1 MGVTQPTCNRCSR
14 ENTFMGSIESPKATL
29 QLLGDEGKEQTWPL
43 AGKSTFRI
51 GRVAASDIM
60 LPFAWVS
67 RQHAMIQVEE
77 NFGHNIIDMGSANG
91 TFVNGRKV
99 YTPTRLSS
107 GDHVKIGNSELLF
120 QQDDLFAVQGGADTE
135 SIADETV
142 AFLQKDLVTLLVCD
156 IRGFTPLSEEVGA
169 ECISEFLALWT
180 KKVDG
185 IVQKNGGQIDKFIG
199 DAVLAVWPSGD
210 SFDAVAKAMLSAL
223 EISVWTRKLGSS
235 VTGISRQLKIGAA
248 LNTGE
253 AVMGNIGVDGQRD
266 FTIVG
271 DVVNVTFR
279 LEQMTSRQKLDLI
292 LGERTFN
299 LLREADKFFSSK
311 TCTVKGK
318 VEVLTVYISSFSS
331 VNKYLSRWKDL
342 LKS

>member
-1 MGVTQPTCNRCSR
+1 MVSK
-14 ENTFMGSIESPKATL
+14 ELPKATL
-29 QLLGDEGKEQTWPL
+29 QLLGGAESEQVWPL
-43 AGKSTFRI
+43 SGKSTFRI
-51 GRVAASDIM
+51 GRVEASDIV

-67 RQHAMIQVEE
+67 RQHAMVQVEA
-77 NFGHNIIDMGSANG
+77 NWGHNLIDLGSANG

-99 YTPTRLSS
+99 FTPTRLTS
-107 GDHVKIGNSELLF
+107 GDHIKIGNSELLF
-120 QQDDLFAVQGGADTE
+120 QQDDLPGVEGEDDTE
-135 SIADETV
+135 SIDDETV
-142 AFLQKDLVTLLVCD
+142 AFLQKDLMTLLVCD

-169 ECISEFLALWT
+169 QCVSEFLALWT

-185 IVQKNGGQIDKFIG
+185 IVQKNGGQVDKFIG
-199 DAVLAVWPSGD
+199 DAVLAVWPNGD
-210 SFDAVAKAMLSAL
+210 SFAAVAKAMLSAL
-223 EISVWTRKLGSS
+223 EISIWTRKLGSS
-235 VTGISRQLKIGAA
+235 VTGINRQLKIGAA

-292 LGERTFN
+292 LGERTFK
-299 LLREADKFFSSK
+299 LLREADKFFATK

-318 VEVLTVYISSFSS
+318 VEVLKVYITSFPAL
-331 VNKYLSRWKDL
+331 NKYLSRWKDV
-342 LKS
+342 LKV